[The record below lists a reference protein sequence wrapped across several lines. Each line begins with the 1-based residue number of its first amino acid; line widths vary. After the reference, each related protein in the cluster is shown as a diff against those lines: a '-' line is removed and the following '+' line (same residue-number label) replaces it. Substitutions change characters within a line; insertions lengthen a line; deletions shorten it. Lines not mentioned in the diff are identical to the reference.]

1 MWIEKASPSTIIFWP
16 SNNSPVV
23 GDPYEHIA
31 HFMAQCGNTSREDAW
46 LLQQFVS
53 SLSDAARTRYMHLEP
68 ESITSWNDM
77 KKAFLNHF
85 QYTAKKKGRA
95 RRSFQHDPKAQWDGW
110 PVRLQ
115 MAKRSSV
122 LPQSESVQMC
132 MKGIHKHISKRL
144 IAVVL
149 KYTLGS
155 S

>member
-1 MWIEKASPSTIIFWP
+1 M
-16 SNNSPVV
+16 V

-85 QYTAKKKGRA
+85 QYTAKIKKRVGLVDLSNMIQRPNETVA
-95 RRSFQHDPKAQWDGW
+95 QFVSRWRNEALYCRKASRS
-110 PVRLQ
+110 R
-115 MAKRSSV
+115 
-122 LPQSESVQMC
+122 
-132 MKGIHKHISKRL
+132 
-144 IAVVL
+144 
-149 KYTLGS
+149 
-155 S
+155 